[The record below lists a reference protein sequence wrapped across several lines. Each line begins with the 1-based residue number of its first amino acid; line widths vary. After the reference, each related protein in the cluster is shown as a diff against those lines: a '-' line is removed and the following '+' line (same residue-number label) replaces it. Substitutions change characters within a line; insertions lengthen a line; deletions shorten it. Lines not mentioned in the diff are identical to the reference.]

1 MTCKDFLKEL
11 TDYLD
16 GAIDPRTRAELEE
29 HLLWC
34 HNCHV
39 ICDTTKKTIQIYRD
53 AQPYSLPESLRA
65 RLQKAILN
73 KCRCME
79 PAKPKRKVKTKPKRA
94 HSKR

>member
-16 GAIDPRTRAELEE
+16 GAIDRRTRAELEE

-39 ICDTTKKTIQIYRD
+39 ICDTTQKTIQIYRD
-53 AQPYSLPESLRA
+53 AQPYELPEGLRT
-65 RLQKAILN
+65 RLQKAIMS
-73 KCRCME
+73 KCKCVKLPRLKLS
-79 PAKPKRKVKTKPKRA
+79 KPKRKHARA
-94 HSKR
+94 KSK

>member
-16 GAIDPRTRAELEE
+16 GAIDTRTRAELEE

-39 ICDTTKKTIQIYRD
+39 ICDTTQKTIQIYRD
-53 AQPYSLPESLRA
+53 AQPYELPESLRS
-65 RLQKAILN
+65 RLQKAILS
-73 KCRCME
+73 KCQCIV
-79 PAKPKRKVKTKPKRA
+79 PGKSKAKRKHARA
-94 HSKR
+94 KSR

>member
-16 GAIDPRTRAELEE
+16 GAIDTRTRAELEE

-39 ICDTTKKTIQIYRD
+39 ICDTTKQTIQIYRN
-53 AQPYSLPESLRA
+53 AQPYELPESLRT
-65 RLQKAILN
+65 RLQKAILS
-73 KCRCME
+73 KCKCVKL
-79 PAKPKRKVKTKPKRA
+79 PKLKLKLKPKRKRA
-94 HSKR
+94 RAK